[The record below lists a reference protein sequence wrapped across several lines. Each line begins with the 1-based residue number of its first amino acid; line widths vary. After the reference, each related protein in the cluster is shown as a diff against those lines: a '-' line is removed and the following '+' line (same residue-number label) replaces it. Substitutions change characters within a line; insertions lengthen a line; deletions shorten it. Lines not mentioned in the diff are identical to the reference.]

1 MIQLKEGNT
10 SFTHE
15 STFQKSVQRR
25 RKKRKKGKEKKRE
38 NQFTNKDKLTIEI
51 AERVGCPSRN
61 TNRLSWA
68 INQGFPYAPA
78 NYRVVHLV
86 ILKVR
91 QT

>member
-1 MIQLKEGNT
+1 MKVRFKNQFKE
-10 SFTHE
+10 E
-15 STFQKSVQRR
+15 EK
-25 RKKRKKGKEKKRE
+25 KEKKEKKKRE
-38 NQFTNKDKLTIEI
+38 KNQFTNKDKLTIEI

-68 INQGFPYAPA
+68 INQGFPHSPA